1 MPHCL
6 TPARRCPALDGYQPP
21 LERRDDAGV
30 FYGVLE
36 KRSESAHGGSSSA
49 VDMGAPQAE
58 PAEMVYGGVKGEGV
72 LVPPEVLEGTFS
84 GNGCFCTPACIREL
98 LTS

>member
-1 MPHCL
+1 
-6 TPARRCPALDGYQPP
+6 
-21 LERRDDAGV
+21 
-30 FYGVLE
+30 
-36 KRSESAHGGSSSA
+36 
-49 VDMGAPQAE
+49 MGAPQAE
-58 PAEMVYGGVKGEGV
+58 SAEMVYGGVKGEGV

>member
-6 TPARRCPALDGYQPP
+6 TPAPSPVAPDTNP
-21 LERRDDAGV
+21 RDCAGV

-36 KRSESAHGGSSSA
+36 KRSESAHGGIGA

-98 LTS
+98 LPS

>member
-1 MPHCL
+1 
-6 TPARRCPALDGYQPP
+6 
-21 LERRDDAGV
+21 V

-84 GNGCFCTPACIREL
+84 GNGCICTPPCIREHPPLSPCL
-98 LTS
+98 LVLDRVP